1 MYIYVKYFTWCNLIN
16 LVDNADVDTAYIVLC
31 TQLFLKH
38 IYKGIIMNKILI
50 TSALFISGFAL
61 SDFDIKEGY
70 SVSGNIST
78 IRDTA
83 KYSSVEK
90 CQNYANSRS
99 KVIAFTYNAK
109 KRECT
114 LYKSVRSLS
123 EDSNSTSGLLAKN

>member
-1 MYIYVKYFTWCNLIN
+1 MLTLHTLCY
-16 LVDNADVDTAYIVLC
+16 AYAC
-31 TQLFLKH
+31 SQLSLKH

-114 LYKSVRSLS
+114 LYKSVRSLK
-123 EDSNSTSGLLAKN
+123 EDSNSTSGLLVKN